1 MGNRMT
7 TLDDVWA
14 VIKELAEENKKTG
27 QAQQRTEQAQQRTE
41 QAQQRT
47 EQARQ
52 KTEQVLREL
61 SEEHKKTEQAQQKTE
76 QTQQKTKQAQQ
87 KTEQAQQKTEQAL
100 QELAKSQQKTED
112 SIRELKG
119 SLDET
124 NGNFNN
130 KWGSFLENFIEGD
143 LLKIFKQRNVEVNRL
158 SPGHIVKSPEGQ
170 VLAEYDFILPNG
182 EVVIVVEVKTTVSSN
197 KLDSFIDKLRRFK
210 GYCSE
215 FSKHKI
221 YGAIAYVKADRELL
235 KNAQDHGLYLI
246 QAPGGENNVTLLAN
260 PEDFTPKA
268 Y

>member
-1 MGNRMT
+1 MS
-7 TLDDVWA
+7 
-14 VIKELAEENKKTG
+14 EEHKK
-27 QAQQRTEQAQQRTE
+27 TEQAQQK
-41 QAQQRT
+41 T

-76 QTQQKTKQAQQ
+76 QAQQKTEQAQQ
-87 KTEQAQQKTEQAL
+87 KTEQAQQKTKQAQQKTEQAL